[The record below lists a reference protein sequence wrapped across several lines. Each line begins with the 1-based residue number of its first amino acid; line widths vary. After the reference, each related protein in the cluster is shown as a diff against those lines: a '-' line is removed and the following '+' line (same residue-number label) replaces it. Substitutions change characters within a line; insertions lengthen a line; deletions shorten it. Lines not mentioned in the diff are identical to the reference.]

1 MSNTRKLL
9 RGRDWEPLSREID
22 RACDGIPP
30 DRLRAEMYRGHP
42 GLADQADAAFAETA
56 GVSRRFTASMRD
68 HGVNSVGVRKQADV
82 PGDIA
87 HQVRGL
93 YLRVAAELASGQRR
107 HCPHVTPS
115 APVPALAPVFDDWA
129 ACLARC
135 APLPAPPAADRTGGA
150 HLRPVRPVPA
160 APADGPPVPASR
172 RVHLGHRRLPPVQ
185 CPARRGRFMTSDL
198 PGREDA
204 DRRAEESD
212 RREHQHAL
220 ERWAARQPREDEA
233 DPVHVLRVR
242 LGGSLDAEGY
252 FLARWSLTA
261 RLVRDAGASG
271 DEVTDL
277 GPDMQGIA
285 RPARPRGHRPPR
297 ADPDTGAQVAAIRRA
312 DGLRWR

>member
-68 HGVNSVGVRKQADV
+68 HGVNSVGVAPADV

-135 APLPAPPAADRTGGA
+135 ARYLRRPPLTEREEHTCDLCGRYRPHQRMG
-150 HLRPVRPVPA
+150 HLC
-160 APADGPPVPASR
+160 PPVGAFIL
-172 RVHLGHRRLPPVQ
+172 VIGV
-185 CPARRGRFMTSDL
+185 CPRCS
-198 PGREDA
+198 
-204 DRRAEESD
+204 
-212 RREHQHAL
+212 
-220 ERWAARQPREDEA
+220 
-233 DPVHVLRVR
+233 
-242 LGGSLDAEGY
+242 
-252 FLARWSLTA
+252 A
-261 RLVRDAGASG
+261 RLAGASS
-271 DEVTDL
+271 
-277 GPDMQGIA
+277 
-285 RPARPRGHRPPR
+285 
-297 ADPDTGAQVAAIRRA
+297 
-312 DGLRWR
+312 